1 MPFPDAVLIAVL
13 SLAGAPLPGGDAGE
27 RAIPDPA
34 SRVPSVA
41 TTQTPTQSETLVMP
55 FASPQSDRT
64 LYWLGEGAAM
74 LLADFLERYGAV
86 AVAREERLSAFDRLQ
101 LPPAASLSHATMI
114 KVGQFV
120 GAADVVVGSY
130 ELAGEHLTVRARVIR
145 LDAGRLTPEVIE
157 RGPLSDLFGIFDR
170 AARRLRGASSPA
182 PPAAPG
188 TLLASAPAFE
198 LYIKGLVADVPATSR
213 PLLEAAAKA
222 APADDRVKIALWQVH
237 TDAGNHQRALD
248 AAASVAA
255 TSLHA
260 RSARYL
266 SALSHIELKRYD
278 EAFATLKGL
287 HAEGR
292 SAEVLNAMGIV
303 QLRRPSTSETGRAT
317 YYFNQ
322 ASQTDAGDPDYFFN
336 LGYAY
341 WLDKDPPAAIYWLR
355 EAVRRDPADGDA
367 HFVLAAALQ
376 QSGAI
381 AEATREREL
390 ALRLSSSYESGRSGA
405 GTGDPVPRG
414 LERLKNRLERSAA
427 RVDSII
433 TTSGQRD
440 QAELAT
446 FHLDAGRRA
455 FARETDRE
463 AERELRRA
471 LYLSPYLSEAHLLL
485 GRIHLRTGRIAEAI
499 QEFKIALWSE
509 DTVAGHLALAEAY
522 LAADK
527 VPAAKEEIERALAL
541 DPTSA
546 EARALRDKVTVPKG
560 VSMLRSTLESA
571 T

>member
-1 MPFPDAVLIAVL
+1 MFVPGVVIIAVL
-13 SLAGAPLPGGDAGE
+13 SLVEGAAPPLPLPVASLTT
-27 RAIPDPA
+27 AQSPA
-34 SRVPSVA
+34 
-41 TTQTPTQSETLVMP
+41 QSETLVMP
-55 FASPQSDRT
+55 FASPQTDRT

-74 LLADFLERYGAV
+74 LLSDFLERYGAV
-86 AVAREERLSAFDRLQ
+86 TVAREERLSAFDRLQ
-101 LPPAASLSHATMI
+101 LPPAAALSHATMI

-120 GAADVVVGSY
+120 GASDVIVGSY
-130 ELAGEHLTVRARVIR
+130 ELAGEHLTVRARVIQ
-145 LDAGRLTPEVIE
+145 LDEGRLTPEVIE
-157 RGPLSDLFGIFDR
+157 RGALSDLFGIFDR
-170 AARRLRGASSPA
+170 AARRLRGATVPA
-182 PPAAPG
+182 PPPAPG
-188 TLLASAPAFE
+188 TLLASVQAFE

-237 TDAGNHQRALD
+237 TDVGNHQRALD
-248 AAASVAA
+248 VAASVAA

-266 SALSHIELKRYD
+266 SALSHIELQRYD
-278 EAFATLKGL
+278 DAFEILKALQAEA
-287 HAEGR
+287 R

-303 QLRRPSTSETGRAT
+303 QLRRTSTAETGRAT

-322 ASQTDAGDPDYFFN
+322 ASQTDPGDPDYFFN

-367 HFVLAAALQ
+367 HLVLAAGLQ
-376 QSGAI
+376 QTGAI
-381 AEATREREL
+381 AEAAREREL
-390 ALRLSSSYESGRSGA
+390 ALRLSSSDETARRR
-405 GTGDPVPRG
+405 TGDPVPRG
-414 LERLKNRLERSAA
+414 LERLKNRLERSTA

-433 TTSGQRD
+433 TSSGQRD
-440 QAELAT
+440 QAELAA
-446 FHLDAGRRA
+446 FHLDAARRA
-455 FARETDRE
+455 FTRETDRE
-463 AERELRRA
+463 AEQELRRA
-471 LYLSPYLSEAHLLL
+471 LFLSPYLAEAHLLL

-499 QEFKIALWSE
+499 QAFKIALWSE

-527 VPAAKEEIERALAL
+527 VPAAKEEIERALTL
-541 DPTSA
+541 DPNSA
-546 EARALRDKVTVPKG
+546 EARALRDKVGVPKG